1 MATRTYMGIPRELI
15 PWAPKIDSEHC
26 IGCGECLNTCLNNVF
41 VLNEAENKMTV
52 ANPTNCVVLCD
63 KCAGFCPE
71 EAITF
76 PNKDEFKKLLQRLL
90 RELREKAGTEAAETE
105 KHGE

>member
-1 MATRTYMGIPRELI
+1 MKARAYLGIPRDLI
-15 PWAPKIDSEHC
+15 PWSPKIDSDHC
-26 IGCGECLNTCLNNVF
+26 IGCGECLNTCPNNVF
-41 VLNEAENKMTV
+41 VLNETEKKITV

-71 EAITF
+71 EAIEF

-90 RELREKAGTEAAETE
+90 EELREKARAETPTSRQN
-105 KHGE
+105 

>member
-1 MATRTYMGIPRELI
+1 MATRTYMGIPRDLI
-15 PWAPKIDSEHC
+15 PWSPTIDSDRC
-26 IGCGECLNTCLNNVF
+26 IGCGECLNTCPNNVF

-52 ANPTNCVVLCD
+52 ANPLNCVVLCD

-76 PNKDEFKKLLQRLL
+76 PDKDEFKKVLQKLLQQM
-90 RELREKAGTEAAETE
+90 REKAETMKAAE
-105 KHGE
+105 

>member
-1 MATRTYMGIPRELI
+1 MANRTYLGIPRELI
-15 PWAPKIDSEHC
+15 PWAPKIDADRC
-26 IGCGECLNTCLNNVF
+26 IGCGECLGTCPNNVF

-71 EAITF
+71 EAIEF
-76 PNKDEFKKLLQRLL
+76 PNKDEFKKVLQQLLQQV
-90 RELREKAGTEAAETE
+90 REKTLSQSSAKEA
-105 KHGE
+105 